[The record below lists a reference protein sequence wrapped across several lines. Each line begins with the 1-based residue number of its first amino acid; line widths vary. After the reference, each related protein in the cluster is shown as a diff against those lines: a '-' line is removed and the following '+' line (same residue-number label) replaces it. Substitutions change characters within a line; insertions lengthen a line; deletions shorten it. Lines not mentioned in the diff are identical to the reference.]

1 MSILARYIRLYAVKR
16 LLLFAVISGIFVA
29 FLPIKESLLRVMHT
43 PVILDDV
50 TLQRDDVMTRF
61 DGRAVY
67 FSRGAWDLK
76 PVMVDSSGAR
86 ENETMAESR
95 NNADSDSRSDARSDL
110 NFDPDTQ
117 LQVGYYEVIRAFN
130 ALSNLPSVDAQIPL
144 NIWVKLSS
152 AEYQDFLSDKPIQVV
167 PHVLSSDREMR
178 GVNTLFLTDIDLQ
191 VLQSHQSHQSLQAA
205 QDQTLPD
212 KALTLLVSKTQD
224 NTQGLSVLMLFL
236 VLFPLIIALYFL
248 WLLLNPYA
256 LSDLRAIQRLYKI
269 APIHIDQFLRDAK
282 TNHTL
287 IARRGVVL
295 TPRFIMIAGLMKFR
309 IVVVS
314 ELETLS
320 AKKGYQITAV
330 LWWLRKH
337 FLYVTEMRRAFKVR
351 ISPKML
357 PLIFKMMEESPYQIT
372 LESRLKMPVNKA
384 GNDKK
389 RAEHSVQDHIVVAD
403 DYRRSKQKY
412 SQDRERETVLENRA
426 IDPAFLA
433 QTEGMIQSRTR
444 ASENH
449 EVISAFMREGGKAL
463 LGMSVIW
470 LLSLGVG
477 IILPLIGVALYVV
490 CSVIWS
496 LWRMIMTIKIMVRL
510 KRGSATLLGVITL
523 FLLMMVPLWIY
534 QVSVW
539 LLAAWAQGA

>member
-16 LLLFAVISGIFVA
+16 LLLFAVISGIFVV

-50 TLQRDDVMTRF
+50 TLQNDDVMMRF

-76 PVMVDSSGAR
+76 PVMVDSSGAL
-86 ENETMAESR
+86 ENETMVESR
-95 NNADSDSRSDARSDL
+95 NNTDSDSRSDSRSDL

-117 LQVGYYEVIRAFN
+117 LQADYYEVIRAFN
-130 ALSNLPSVDAQIPL
+130 AISQMPAIDAPTPL
-144 NIWVKLSS
+144 NIWVKLTS

-191 VLQSHQSHQSLQAA
+191 VLQSLQTA
-205 QDQTLPD
+205 QDPALPD
-212 KALTLLVSKTQD
+212 KVLTLLVGKTQD
-224 NTQGLSVLMLFL
+224 NTQGLSILMLVLM
-236 VLFPLIIALYFL
+236 LFPLIIALYFL

-269 APIHIDQFLRDAK
+269 TPILIDQFLREAK

-295 TPRFIMIAGLMKFR
+295 TPRVMMIAGLMKFR

-314 ELETLS
+314 ELEALS

-337 FLYVTEMRRAFKVR
+337 FLYVTEMRRAFKAR

-357 PLIFKMMEESPYQIT
+357 PLIFKMIDESPYQIT
-372 LESRLKMPVNKA
+372 LETRLKMPVNKA
-384 GNDKK
+384 KNDKK
-389 RAEHSVQDHIVVAD
+389 TAEHAAQDHIVVAD
-403 DYRRSKQKY
+403 DYRRSKQKNPE
-412 SQDRERETVLENRA
+412 DRERETILENRA
-426 IDPAFLA
+426 IEPAFLA
-433 QTEGMIQSRTR
+433 QTAGMIQSRTR

-534 QVSVW
+534 QVSIW